1 MKKSFALF
9 ILVGLLCSMKTVAQ
23 SLLNDIAFLSVSR
36 EIAANISEKKFDTKS
51 SELSFAYLETFFK
64 NKQRTRAV
72 LGYTKQNR
80 PVDVYYFP
88 GTSDKRALIIGGM
101 HGSELSSVEVAMN
114 IVRLLSN
121 GDCTYYDVLI
131 IPSLF
136 PDNVASAHSK
146 LNTKKL
152 TNFGRY
158 TSEASADPNRQ
169 MPSLGK
175 EFDKEK
181 PFDFN
186 GRLIEKENQYLLQL
200 IQDYKPSRIVNLH
213 AIKDITKAGIY
224 ADPRT
229 DCNGLA
235 LGFETDSSLAVS
247 MANYICEKGG
257 RVPGNNLAMNPTA
270 LYYHDPQ
277 IAAVGSLQKR
287 NLHGSPLPKD
297 RGFGVSLGGWAT
309 SAICKEDSLVR
320 DAIPLITVE
329 FPGYKPSFAYATEVE
344 KEQCQFNIQLYSAAV
359 TSIFLSEVS
368 EEQKNEL
375 VQK

>member
-1 MKKSFALF
+1 
-9 ILVGLLCSMKTVAQ
+9 
-23 SLLNDIAFLSVSR
+23 
-36 EIAANISEKKFDTKS
+36 
-51 SELSFAYLETFFK
+51 
-64 NKQRTRAV
+64 
-72 LGYTKQNR
+72 
-80 PVDVYYFP
+80 
-88 GTSDKRALIIGGM
+88 
-101 HGSELSSVEVAMN
+101 
-114 IVRLLSN
+114 
-121 GDCTYYDVLI
+121 
-131 IPSLF
+131 
-136 PDNVASAHSK
+136 
-146 LNTKKL
+146 
-152 TNFGRY
+152 
-158 TSEASADPNRQ
+158 

-175 EFDKEK
+175 EFDEEK

-270 LYYHDPQ
+270 LYYYDPQ

>member
-9 ILVGLLCSMKTVAQ
+9 IWAGLLGSMNTEAQ
-23 SLLNDIAFLSVSR
+23 SLLNDIAFLSASS
-36 EIAANISEKKFDTKS
+36 EIAANISEKKFNTAY
-51 SELSFAYLETFFK
+51 SELSFAHLETFFK
-64 NKQRTRAV
+64 NKQRVKAV

-88 GTSDKRALIIGGM
+88 GTSNKRALVIGGM

-121 GDCTYYDVLI
+121 GHCTYYDVLV

-136 PDNVASAHSK
+136 PDNAASAHSK
-146 LNTKKL
+146 LNAKKL

-158 TSEASADPNRQ
+158 TSEANADPNRQ
-169 MPSLGK
+169 MPCLGK
-175 EFDKEK
+175 EFDEEK
-181 PFDFN
+181 PFDLN

-229 DCNGLA
+229 DCSGLA

-257 RVPGNNLAMNPTA
+257 WVPGNNLGGNPTA

-277 IAAVGSLQKR
+277 IAAAGSLQKR

-309 SAICKEDSLVR
+309 SAVCKGDSLVR

-329 FPGYKPSFAYATEVE
+329 FPGYWPSFAYTTEVE
-344 KEQCQFNIQLYSAAV
+344 KELCQFNIQLYSAAV
-359 TSIFLSEVS
+359 TLIFLGVGSEN
-368 EEQKNEL
+368 KNEL
-375 VQK
+375 QK